1 MGCSPSRGS
10 QFVGSHSPFRRRR
23 TLLPA
28 SQENAGESDD
38 GASGGSS
45 TVGETGGERLATGR
59 KDTSIAISA
68 TKTVIEGTHCS
79 SKLEPQEIKVNIL
92 SQVKDKPGENQESSE
107 KKSSKKTKKP
117 IKGVKVSKKKERDK
131 KATEAKVD
139 FPELLVK
146 AHQAA
151 YSYLNPSITKYEVLL
166 GLLDHAAQTQIS
178 LQPMVAFMLL
188 RYEEINR
195 GLEEIVEEGERLL
208 RENGEHLAWPCH
220 LKNLSNTSGRSNAS
234 PAPTDPP
241 PDLLQQLLQYT
252 VQRMHH
258 VSHSVGTVG
267 DSALEEAVDYFT
279 SVSDILEEKLKVKR
293 ASEARL
299 MRLLARIEAA
309 TLRKPGP
316 EDSALFS
323 EDSGIGAESE
333 SLAGS
338 DRQRRRRG
346 SCGST
351 GTNYTSASSPMG
363 CSSTPVQQGTPRCK
377 LTQKTGSSLSLTS
390 IDSFCNFAKE
400 QRDPEYLC
408 SSASIEDD
416 EREEG
421 KEVHIHKGRDN
432 NSKKCPSSPSHAC
445 QQPRRLPSKRIENPQ
460 NIEMTLK
467 MREAI
472 SGRIKFV
479 LSPKANAKTKQ
490 ADSPKVSRRQ
500 WTEEE
505 STTKRPQTPTPRLP
519 RKKTTAAK
527 HRRTHSADSIQS
539 KTEDQTLLELERT
552 QKDLTQRLERMSK
565 AEGNLRNSASKQ
577 GKAKTQPSSPSAS
590 VRLRP
595 LQKTPQSPSK
605 TPKKTDQRKT
615 STKEKE
621 TQKEMHQETQQ
632 ETQKEPQTESDDS
645 QNKNINNND
654 NIKNINNNTEEEH
667 LSKLTPSSPTQQ
679 KPSGLYR
686 GRNSVK
692 RLIDTFSHG
701 VEEIKHAPESV
712 KILGP
717 LKGVIKCGVPIIP
730 GLGGADMVLTIG
742 NDNIRVDSR
751 ASERAEDIDI
761 ENLPPPPLEVLMDN
775 SFENIQKSE
784 TEEGG
789 AGRGYSPLLKRTNLS
804 QKLRASMHSVP
815 VLPSRGGMRPGSL
828 SMPPPCAPS
837 SASHQESVP
846 EVEPVSNAASV
857 SKKGLP
863 TEKAAT
869 EQQSSKPLSPL
880 GSGGTKH
887 KDISNTSE
895 AVPSPSVSNNQP
907 TSTATARTRMLPSTP
922 ATPSSLQRKLPSPP
936 VFKSQPTPPSS
947 SSPPPATRK
956 LPTPPPASQR
966 RQPSPSATRQDGN
979 LISTSTYPIKAP
991 SPPASPKV
999 HRWSRESSSAIRQ
1012 DAPPVFTSIYPIKA
1026 PSPPASPKM
1035 QRWSRENSSDDSLP
1049 SSRVFSN
1056 ARSVFCPATPSLFE
1070 AKPCPVPRP
1079 PQAWTS
1085 TSGAVTS
1092 TLWGDRVKLPV
1103 HGTKSFIRRSQSDRR
1118 PSLNYPPRGQAFSI
1132 AESCGSEPSIACQG

>member
-10 QFVGSHSPFRRRR
+10 QFVGAHSPFRRRR

-45 TVGETGGERLATGR
+45 PGGERGGERLATGR
-59 KDTSIAISA
+59 QDASIAISA
-68 TKTVIEGTHCS
+68 TKTVNDVGHCA
-79 SKLEPQEIKVNIL
+79 SKLEPQDIKVNIL
-92 SQVKDKPGENQESSE
+92 SQVKDKPGTKDQINQESAE
-107 KKSSKKTKKP
+107 KKAAKKTKKS
-117 IKGVKVSKKKERDK
+117 IKGVKVGKKKERDK
-131 KATEAKVD
+131 KVTEAKVD

-178 LQPMVAFMLL
+178 LQPMVAFMLM

-208 RENGEHLAWPCH
+208 KENGEHLAWPCH
-220 LKNLSNTSGRSNAS
+220 LKNLSNTSVRSNAS
-234 PAPTDPP
+234 PSPTDPP

-258 VSHSVGTVG
+258 VSHSVGAVG

-299 MRLLARIEAA
+299 MRLLARIEVA

-338 DRQRRRRG
+338 DRQRRRRE
-346 SCGST
+346 SFEST

-363 CSSTPVQQGTPRCK
+363 CNSTPVHKGTPRCN

-390 IDSFCNFAKE
+390 IDSFCNFSKE
-400 QRDPEYLC
+400 QRDSEFLC
-408 SSASIEDD
+408 SSASVEED
-416 EREEG
+416 ETEEG
-421 KEVHIHKGRDN
+421 NVVDN
-432 NSKKCPSSPSHAC
+432 QEGGNRNSKKCPTSSPSDTC
-445 QQPRRLPSKRIENPQ
+445 QQPRRLPCKRIENPQ

-479 LSPKANAKTKQ
+479 SSPKASAKTKQ
-490 ADSPKVSRRQ
+490 TDSPKVSRRQ

-505 STTKRPQTPTPRLP
+505 STPKRPQTPTPRIP
-519 RKKTTAAK
+519 RKKTAVAK
-527 HRRTHSADSIQS
+527 HRRTHSADSIRN
-539 KTEDQTLLELERT
+539 KAEDPTLLELERT

-565 AEGNLRNSASKQ
+565 AEGNLRNIASKQ
-577 GKAKTQPSSPSAS
+577 GKGKTQPSSPSAS

-595 LQKTPQSPSK
+595 LQKTPQSPTK
-605 TPKKTDQRKT
+605 TPKKTGHGKS

-621 TQKEMHQETQQ
+621 TQKETQQEIQQ
-632 ETQKEPQTESDDS
+632 ETQKESQMESDDS
-645 QNKNINNND
+645 QNKNVNNVSINY
-654 NIKNINNNTEEEH
+654 TEEEH
-667 LSKLTPSSPTQQ
+667 LSKPSPSSPTQQ
-679 KPSGLYR
+679 KPAGLYR

-717 LKGVIKCGVPIIP
+717 LKGVMKCGVPIIP
-730 GLGGADMVLTIG
+730 GLGGGDMVLTIG

-751 ASERAEDIDI
+751 ASDRAEEIDIDS
-761 ENLPPPPLEVLMDN
+761 LPPPPLEVLMDN
-775 SFENIQKSE
+775 SFENVQKSE
-784 TEEGG
+784 PEEGG
-789 AGRGYSPLLKRTNLS
+789 AGKGYSPLLKRTSVS
-804 QKLRASMHSVP
+804 QKLRASMQSVS
-815 VLPSRGGMRPGSL
+815 VLPSRGGVRPGAL
-828 SMPPPCAPS
+828 SMLPACAPS
-837 SASHQESVP
+837 SASHQESKP
-846 EVEPVSNAASV
+846 EVDPVINAATL
-857 SKKGLP
+857 SKKDLP
-863 TEKAAT
+863 TEKAPT
-869 EQQSSKPLSPL
+869 EQQSSKPLSAL
-880 GSGGTKH
+880 GSGGIKQ
-887 KDISNTSE
+887 KDISNTSD
-895 AVPSPSVSNNQP
+895 AVPSTSVSNSQQTP
-907 TSTATARTRMLPSTP
+907 ATTARTRMLPSTP
-922 ATPSSLQRKLPSPP
+922 TTSSSLQRRLPSPP
-936 VFKSQPTPPSS
+936 VYKSQPTPPSS
-947 SSPPPATRK
+947 SSPPATRK
-956 LPTPPPASQR
+956 LPTPPPVSQR
-966 RQPSPSATRQDGN
+966 KQPSPSATRQDGN

-999 HRWSRESSSAIRQ
+999 HRWSRENSSAIRQ
-1012 DAPPVFTSIYPIKA
+1012 DGSSVSTSIYPIKA
-1026 PSPPASPKM
+1026 PSPPASPKL

-1049 SSRVFSN
+1049 SSRIFSN
-1056 ARSVFCPATPSLFE
+1056 ARSVFCPASPSLFE

-1079 PQAWTS
+1079 PQAWAS

-1092 TLWGDRVKLPV
+1092 TLWGDRVKLP
-1103 HGTKSFIRRSQSDRR
+1103 KSFIRRTQSDRR

-1132 AESCGSEPSIACQG
+1132 AESCGSEPSIASQG